1 MRNSLHKPT
10 IKLLLDKRR
19 VKDNQSYPL
28 KFYIISNRKGH
39 WYSTGFSMTEK
50 ELEKINSGKYLSS
63 SEKDLAQQIASLS
76 NHYHSTAENTFPFDF
91 ESFERRL
98 NSKYYGISENVFQM
112 FDIIISSLTEEE
124 RLKTASSYRT
134 TMNVLKLFTGT
145 ETLSYLKINVEFLKS
160 FERHVVKTKKDGT
173 ANSIATAGIYLRN
186 IRAVYN
192 RGISEKLISNEFY
205 PFGRRKYEIR
215 SKVKTKKAIS
225 LESLKKLLAFVPEQ
239 GSIDEREL
247 DFWKFSFWSHGMN
260 PKDIAKLKWKDIDQN
275 GFSFYRT
282 KSERT
287 SKMQVPIQ
295 VTMADEL
302 QIILKRLG
310 MGLKLPTDY
319 IFPIYS
325 DGMSAVNKNN
335 KIQTYNK
342 NVNKR
347 VNEIGVKLGIT
358 ESLNMYAARHTFV
371 NLLVYNNVP
380 VSAIKDMVGHTNSQT
395 TESYINSIEVG
406 YQKGVMLKLGDMVK
420 NID

>member
-1 MRNSLHKPT
+1 MKNALQKPT

-19 VKDNQSYPL
+19 VKDNNSYPL
-28 KFYIISNRKGH
+28 KFYIICNRKGH
-39 WYSTGFSMTEK
+39 WYSTGISMTEK

-91 ESFERRL
+91 ESFERKL

-112 FDIIISSLTEEE
+112 FNIIIDSLTEEE

-134 TMNVLKLFTGT
+134 TMNVLKAFTGT

-160 FERHVVKTKKDGT
+160 FERYVVKPNPDKENK

-215 SKVKTKKAIS
+215 SKVRTKKAIS
-225 LESLKKLLAFVPEQ
+225 LESLKTLLAFVPEQ

-247 DFWKFSFWSHGMN
+247 DFWKFSFWCHGMN

-295 VTMADEL
+295 VTMSDEL
-302 QIILKRLG
+302 RIILKRLG
-310 MGLKLPTDY
+310 MGLKSPTDY
-319 IFPIYS
+319 IFPVYS
-325 DGMSAVNKNN
+325 DGMSAGNKNN

-347 VNEIGVKLGIT
+347 VNEIGERLGIT

-371 NLLVYNNVP
+371 NLLVYSNVP

-395 TESYINSIEVG
+395 TESYINSIEVS
-406 YQKGVMLKLGDMVK
+406 YQKGVMQKLGDLVK
-420 NID
+420 